1 MGLLIAT
8 LYLKVYDSNQMGST
22 FDPNKFKMD
31 QREGWNSVAE
41 GWKEWWE
48 PIEKGGEISQRLIE
62 LAEIKP
68 GHRVLDIATGIGEP
82 SITGSESCRKRRSY
96 FGYRYF
102 KADASHCKRKTDNPG
117 IAKHN

>member
-31 QREGWNSVAE
+31 QLEGWNSVAE

-48 PIEKGGEISQRLIE
+48 PIEKGAQEWGRHHEQPFIK
-62 LAEIKP
+62 LA
-68 GHRVLDIATGIGEP
+68 
-82 SITGSESCRKRRSY
+82 
-96 FGYRYF
+96 
-102 KADASHCKRKTDNPG
+102 
-117 IAKHN
+117 